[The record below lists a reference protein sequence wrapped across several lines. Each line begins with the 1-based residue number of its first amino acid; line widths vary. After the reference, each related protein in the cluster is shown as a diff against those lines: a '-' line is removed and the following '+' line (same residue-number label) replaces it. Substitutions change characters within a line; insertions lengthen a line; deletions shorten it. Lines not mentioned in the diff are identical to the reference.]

1 MRDSLLTLH
10 RLVPW
15 DMTCTWRKHSNSSP
29 YLLGRHITVRVWRGR
44 EREKEREKVGKKTRN
59 NKKGQ
64 QAPEW
69 GQADTMCRPV
79 LSQEAAEAECVWVD
93 DRWRELSP
101 RKGVR
106 SSGPCTFMDSNGLR
120 CQSLTWRAGGLVYTS
135 PPECCYL
142 LMDNILNTSI
152 SLISFKETFMG
163 TK

>member
-10 RLVPW
+10 RLVPR

-29 YLLGRHITVRVWRGR
+29 YLLGRHITLCVWRGR
-44 EREKEREKVGKKTRN
+44 EREKEGEKVGKNPRN

-101 RKGVR
+101 LKGVR
-106 SSGPCTFMDSNGLR
+106 SSGPLYLHGQQRAVLSVPH
-120 CQSLTWRAGGLVYTS
+120 LTCRWACVHVTAWM
-135 PPECCYL
+135 L
-142 LMDNILNTSI
+142 LSSDGQHFKHFNIFNL
-152 SLISFKETFMG
+152 F
-163 TK
+163 